1 MKNNLIEVSNLEK
14 YFEISGG
21 IFSRNKQVVKAVDG
35 ISFNIPYGS
44 SLGLVGQSGCGKTT
58 TARALSLLDPKTGGD
73 VSFYNDETKSMQSID
88 ELEGDELKKFRR
100 NIQMIFQDPY
110 ESLNPRWN
118 IKDIILEPLNIHN
131 IGNLSDREE
140 AVYEILKTVGL
151 TPPENYMPRFPH
163 ELSGGQRQRV
173 SIARTLIMKPK
184 FVVCD
189 EPTSMLDVSI
199 RISIMDLMLNLAKDL
214 EVSYLYITHDL
225 AVARYMCDRIAVMFN
240 GKIVEISETEE
251 LLSLELVQL
260 FDSKFKYH
268 LDRYKYSSRYGVDP
282 KDHQQECRAI
292 LNNLEAKINPS
303 PWIFGK
309 AVSLL
314 DISILPF
321 IRQCKIAN
329 PDWFFAQ
336 NFVKVIDLL
345 NYFENGDL
353 FAQAMQKYEL
363 WDPLKNNGNIFP

>member
-1 MKNNLIEVSNLEK
+1 MSNTLIEVKNLEK
-14 YFEISGG
+14 YFEVSGG
-21 IFSRNKQVVKAVDG
+21 LFSRNKTIVKAVDG
-35 ISFNIPYGS
+35 ISFNIPFGS

-58 TARALSLLDPKTGGD
+58 TARALSLLDPKTGGE
-73 VSFYNDETKSMQSID
+73 VNFYNNESESMQSID
-88 ELEGDELKKFRR
+88 ELEGEELKKFRR

-131 IGNLSDREE
+131 IGDLKDRED

-151 TPPENYMPRFPH
+151 TPPENYMPRYPH

-225 AVARYMCDRIAVMFN
+225 AVARYMCDQIAVMFN
-240 GKIVEISETEE
+240 GKIVELAETEE
-251 LLSLELVQL
+251 LLNNPIHPYTKRLISSIPIPDPSYIREQYEVNFEEL
-260 FDSKFKYH
+260 DS
-268 LDRYKYSSRYGVDP
+268 
-282 KDHQQECRAI
+282 I
-292 LNNLEAKINPS
+292 
-303 PWIFGK
+303 
-309 AVSLL
+309 
-314 DISILPF
+314 
-321 IRQCKIAN
+321 IAN
-329 PDWFFAQ
+329 NSESKSMIEVSGDH
-336 NFVKVIDLL
+336 FVATHDVKGLL
-345 NYFENGDL
+345 
-353 FAQAMQKYEL
+353 
-363 WDPLKNNGNIFP
+363 

>member
-1 MKNNLIEVSNLEK
+1 MSNTLIEVKNLEK
-14 YFEISGG
+14 YFEVSGG
-21 IFSRNKQVVKAVDG
+21 LFSRNKTIVKAVDG
-35 ISFNIPYGS
+35 ISFNIPFGS

-58 TARALSLLDPKTGGD
+58 TARALSLLDPKTGGE
-73 VSFYNDETKSMQSID
+73 VNFYNKESENMQSID
-88 ELEGDELKKFRR
+88 ELEGEELKKFRR

-131 IGNLSDREE
+131 IGDLKDRED

-151 TPPENYMPRFPH
+151 TPPENYMPRYPH

-225 AVARYMCDRIAVMFN
+225 AVARYMCDQIAVMFN
-240 GKIVEISETEE
+240 GKIVEIAKTE
-251 LLSLELVQL
+251 
-260 FDSKFKYH
+260 
-268 LDRYKYSSRYGVDP
+268 
-282 KDHQQECRAI
+282 
-292 LNNLEAKINPS
+292 
-303 PWIFGK
+303 
-309 AVSLL
+309 
-314 DISILPF
+314 
-321 IRQCKIAN
+321 
-329 PDWFFAQ
+329 
-336 NFVKVIDLL
+336 DLL
-345 NYFENGDL
+345 NNPIHPYTKRLISSIPIPDPSYKREHYEVNFDELDSIIANNPESK
-353 FAQAMQKYEL
+353 AMIEVSEDHFVATHDVKGL
-363 WDPLKNNGNIFP
+363 L

>member
-1 MKNNLIEVSNLEK
+1 MENTLIEVKNLEK
-14 YFEISGG
+14 YFEVSSGL
-21 IFSRNKQVVKAVDG
+21 FSRNKAIVKSVDG
-35 ISFNIPYGS
+35 ISFNIPFGS

-73 VSFYNDETKSMQSID
+73 INFYNTETSSMQSID
-88 ELEGDELKKFRR
+88 ELEGEELKKFRR

-131 IGNLSDREE
+131 IGDLKDREE

-151 TPPENYMPRFPH
+151 TPPENYMPRYPH

-240 GKIVEISETEE
+240 GKIVEIAETE
-251 LLSLELVQL
+251 
-260 FDSKFKYH
+260 
-268 LDRYKYSSRYGVDP
+268 
-282 KDHQQECRAI
+282 
-292 LNNLEAKINPS
+292 
-303 PWIFGK
+303 
-309 AVSLL
+309 
-314 DISILPF
+314 
-321 IRQCKIAN
+321 
-329 PDWFFAQ
+329 
-336 NFVKVIDLL
+336 DLL
-345 NYFENGDL
+345 NNPIHPYTKRLISSIPIPDPSHKRET
-353 FAQAMQKYEL
+353 YEVNFQEL
-363 WDPLKNNGNIFP
+363 DSLIADNPESGEMIEVNPNHLVATHDVKGIL

>member
-1 MKNNLIEVSNLEK
+1 MKNNLIEVRELEK
-14 YFEISGG
+14 YFEVSGG
-21 IFSRNKQVVKAVDG
+21 LFSRNKSVVKAVDG
-35 ISFNIPYGS
+35 ISFDIPFGS

-58 TARALSLLDPKTGGD
+58 TARALSLLDPKTNGI
-73 VSFYNDETKSMQSID
+73 VNFYNEETSSMQSID
-88 ELEGDELKKFRR
+88 ELEGEELKKFRR

-131 IGNLSDREE
+131 IGDLKDREE

-151 TPPENYMPRFPH
+151 TPPENYMPRYPH

-240 GKIVEISETEE
+240 GKIVEIAETEE
-251 LLSLELVQL
+251 LLSNPIHPYTKRLI
-260 FDSKFKYH
+260 
-268 LDRYKYSSRYGVDP
+268 SSIPIPDP
-282 KDHQQECRAI
+282 SYER
-292 LNNLEAKINPS
+292 
-303 PWIFGK
+303 
-309 AVSLL
+309 V
-314 DISILPF
+314 
-321 IRQCKIAN
+321 R
-329 PDWFFAQ
+329 
-336 NFVKVIDLL
+336 
-345 NYFENGDL
+345 
-353 FAQAMQKYEL
+353 YEL
-363 WDPLKNNGNIFP
+363 DFTELDSIIKNNSNNDPMVEVKDNHFVATHDIKGIL